1 MDSTPTSLNMA
12 RTKERSHFLPQLNLK
27 QSSHELTNKQIR
39 HKNNKHNFLLNI
51 RQNKIPAHAHPSH
64 APKLYTSHT
73 PIYLINTEIGFLYPA
88 WLTSESGQFVQEQQ
102 VLCFSAEL
110 LLIYSLPVCLVASS
124 LHPQPHRQ
132 SADGRSSGRT
142 QLTVACDQCCWTA
155 PPNSTLPTTAVPTH
169 RTNWRQSLQSRYN
182 RHYVGITRHNAV
194 KLNGKD
200 FSCYSNKIEWVSLRK
215 CPYDHWLTNKAYS
228 SAITVTNIS
237 QSFFCLEDGSK
248 NQLA

>member
-51 RQNKIPAHAHPSH
+51 RQNKIHAHAYPSH

-124 LHPQPHRQ
+124 LHPQSHRQ

-142 QLTVACDQCCWTA
+142 QLTVACDQCC
-155 PPNSTLPTTAVPTH
+155 
-169 RTNWRQSLQSRYN
+169 
-182 RHYVGITRHNAV
+182 
-194 KLNGKD
+194 
-200 FSCYSNKIEWVSLRK
+200 
-215 CPYDHWLTNKAYS
+215 
-228 SAITVTNIS
+228 
-237 QSFFCLEDGSK
+237 
-248 NQLA
+248 